1 MKTHEFTVIASGLDP
16 LAADYEDRFFEA
28 GCDDATLSF
37 QKGLTIAE
45 FAREAATLSRA
56 ILSAIENV
64 RAAGAVVER
73 VEPDYLV
80 SLSDIAERCLLS
92 KQAISLY
99 AQGKRGMGFP
109 PPSAKV
115 TSGHPLWDW
124 YAVADWLHKRTYVER
139 DVVVNARIL
148 KEVNAALIAA
158 NLPND
163 GLVHRLEALEASEAA
178 EIMGRAA

>member
-56 ILSAIENV
+56 ILSAITDV
-64 RAAGAVVER
+64 RAAGATVER

-80 SLSDIAERCLLS
+80 SLSDIAERCSLS
-92 KQAISLY
+92 KQAIWLY
-99 AQGKRGMGFP
+99 AQGKRGNGFP

-115 TSGHPLWDW
+115 MSGHPLWDW
-124 YAVADWLHKRTYVER
+124 YAVAHWLHEKSYVER
-139 DVVVNARIL
+139 DVVVSARIL
-148 KEVNAALIAA
+148 KEVNTALIAA
-158 NLPND
+158 HLPD
-163 GLVHRLEALEASEAA
+163 DALVRRLEALEASLAGQA
-178 EIMGRAA
+178 R